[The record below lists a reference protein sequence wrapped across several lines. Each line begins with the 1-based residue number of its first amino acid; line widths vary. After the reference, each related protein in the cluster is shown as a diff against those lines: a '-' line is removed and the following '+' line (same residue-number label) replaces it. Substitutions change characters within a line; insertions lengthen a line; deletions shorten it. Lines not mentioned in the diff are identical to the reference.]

1 MNILDVTLA
10 KTHIALLLEESAR
23 YRRRRG
29 RATR

>member
-1 MNILDVTLA
+1 MTILEIELA
-10 KTHIALLLEESAR
+10 KSHIAALLEDAAR